1 MSKEP
6 ASLNEDMKSA
16 LYAIIT
22 DAMQASQTA
31 MAAAVAVMDIPTD
44 DDLAF
49 TVCDEMTQAIRH
61 IMRAMHYVASMPT
74 KDTK

>member
-1 MSKEP
+1 MSQDP
-6 ASLNEDMKSA
+6 VALNEDMKSA
-16 LYAIIT
+16 LYVIMT
-22 DAMQASQTA
+22 DAMQTAQTA
-31 MAAAVAVMDIPTD
+31 VAAAVAVMDIPAD
-44 DDLAF
+44 NDLAF